1 MIVSDSTAI
10 ITLINIDEFKL
21 LEFFT
26 QKIIM
31 PEEVYDE
38 ISTKKDAK
46 NFLDKQIET
55 KFIEVLPYG
64 NPLLFDELR
73 ISLDKGESAAIVLAT
88 EKNMPLLIDEKKGRQ
103 VARNMGVEI
112 VGLIGIIRFL
122 YQREEIS
129 REKTRLLLEKLDAS
143 SFRVSKKLIDLVLE

>member
-21 LEFFT
+21 LEFFA
-26 QKIIM
+26 QKIII
-31 PEEVYDE
+31 PTEVYDE

-46 NFLDKQIET
+46 IFLDRQIET
-55 KFIEVLPYG
+55 KFIEVIPCG
-64 NPLLFDELR
+64 NQLLFDELH
-73 ISLDKGESAAIVLAT
+73 ISLDKGESAAIVLAI
-88 EKNMPLLIDEKKGRQ
+88 EKDLPLLIDEKKGRQ
-103 VARNMGVEI
+103 VAHNMGVEI

-129 REKTRLLLEKLDAS
+129 REKTELLLEKLDAS
-143 SFRVSKKLIDLVLE
+143 SFRVSKKLMNMILE

>member
-21 LEFFT
+21 LEFFVR
-26 QKIIM
+26 KIII
-31 PEEVYDE
+31 PTEVYDE

-46 NFLDKQIET
+46 NFLDRQIET
-55 KFIEVLPYG
+55 KFIEVIPCG
-64 NPLLFDELR
+64 NPLLFDELH
-73 ISLDKGESAAIVLAT
+73 ISLDKGESAAIVLAI
-88 EKNMPLLIDEKKGRQ
+88 EKDLPLLIDEKKGRQ

-129 REKTRLLLEKLDAS
+129 REKTKLLLEKLDAS
-143 SFRVSKKLIDLVLE
+143 SFRVSKKLMDLVLE

>member
-64 NPLLFDELR
+64 CLLYTSPSPRD
-73 ISLDKGESAAIVLAT
+73 S
-88 EKNMPLLIDEKKGRQ
+88 
-103 VARNMGVEI
+103 
-112 VGLIGIIRFL
+112 
-122 YQREEIS
+122 
-129 REKTRLLLEKLDAS
+129 
-143 SFRVSKKLIDLVLE
+143 